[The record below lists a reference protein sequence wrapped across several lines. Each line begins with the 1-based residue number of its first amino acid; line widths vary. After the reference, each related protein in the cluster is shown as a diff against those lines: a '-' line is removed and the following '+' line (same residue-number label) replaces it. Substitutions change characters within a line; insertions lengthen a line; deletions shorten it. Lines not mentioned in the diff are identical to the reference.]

1 MFARTCVAGC
11 LAWIGAVLSLLVSYS
26 AAADNMVE
34 IPVLVAVGMN
44 DRGAFEAVL
53 MQWDRKPAPEQLHI
67 KWTNGRIK
75 FVGAY
80 LEAINVA
87 LQFAAEHTP
96 SIPHTGNIWIKGA
109 AYAPTSTDG
118 PSAGAVMT
126 VGFLALL
133 KGDHIQRGIALTGT
147 IEPSG
152 RIGHVG
158 SIPDKVRAAAREGYR
173 TILIPQGQLND
184 PRWDLSGLAMRLN
197 VSVKE
202 VGTIDDAYEHMTGH
216 RL

>member
-1 MFARTCVAGC
+1 MFARMHFATCVA
-11 LAWIGAVLSLLVSYS
+11 LIGTVFFFLRAHP

-34 IPVLVAVGMN
+34 VPVLVAVDVN
-44 DRGAFEAVL
+44 DRGAFEVVL
-53 MQWDRKPAPEQLHI
+53 MQWDQKAAPEQLHI

-75 FVGAY
+75 FVGTY
-80 LEAINVA
+80 LEAINIA
-87 LQFAAEHTP
+87 LRFAAEHTP
-96 SIPHTGNIWIKGA
+96 SVQHTGNIWIKGA

-133 KGDHIQRGIALTGT
+133 KGDHLQRGVALTGT
-147 IEPSG
+147 IEPNG
-152 RIGHVG
+152 RIGPVG

-173 TILIPQGQLND
+173 TILIPQGQLTD
-184 PRWDLSGLAMRLN
+184 PRWDLNSLAMSLH
-197 VSVKE
+197 VLVKE
-202 VGTIDDAYEHMTGH
+202 VATIEEAYEAMTGQ